1 MTNIFQSFLMTAH
14 PNNCLRVVRI
24 LEFSDLGRLTSL
36 NEQYLV
42 ALDLLCCE
50 PVSLY
55 ASEDIL
61 AAAIFRHLIPILVCL
76 RVTVII
82 AIEWFTIS

>member
-14 PNNCLRVVRI
+14 PNNCLRFVKI
-24 LEFSDLGRLTSL
+24 LEFSGPGHLTSL
-36 NEQYLV
+36 DEEYLV

-50 PVSLY
+50 FLSLY

-61 AAAIFRHLIPILVCL
+61 AASIFRHLIRSLVCI
-76 RVTVII
+76 TVLLAIT
-82 AIEWFTIS
+82 IEWIISS

>member
-24 LEFSDLGRLTSL
+24 LEFSGARSL
-36 NEQYLV
+36 SSLDEEYLV

-61 AAAIFRHLIPILVCL
+61 AAAIFRHLILILVCIRITL
-76 RVTVII
+76 VIT
-82 AIEWFTIS
+82 IEWFTKS